1 MDLNELLKIGASLI
15 ESNSDDATTGL
26 DIDRIVS
33 AMQKILTNQDG
44 NIDLA
49 SILTKLSGN
58 GLGEIVGSWLGAGEN
73 KAIDPN
79 RIADL
84 LGEEKVQT
92 FAQELG
98 VSEESARVALA
109 DALPPVV
116 DRATS
121 GEGSILDE
129 MMGSSGNPMEMLG
142 KMFR

>member
-1 MDLNELLKIGASLI
+1 MDLNELFKIGATLI
-15 ESNSDDATTGL
+15 EGNSDDATTGL
-26 DIDRIVS
+26 DIEQIVS

-129 MMGSSGNPMEMLG
+129 MKGGSGNPMEMLG

>member
-1 MDLNELLKIGASLI
+1 MDLNELFKIGATLI
-15 ESNSDDATTGL
+15 EGNSDDATTGL
-26 DIDRIVS
+26 DIEQIVS

-58 GLGEIVGSWLGAGEN
+58 GLGEIVGSWLGTGEN
-73 KAIDPN
+73 KVIDPS

-84 LGEEKVQT
+84 LGEEKVQV
-92 FAQELG
+92 FARELG
-98 VSEESARVALA
+98 VSEESAKLALA
-109 DALPPVV
+109 DALPSVV

-121 GEGSILDE
+121 GESSILDE
-129 MMGSSGNPMEMLG
+129 MMGGAGNPMEMLG